1 MSFQAFVL
9 AALAAAAAETSPT
22 SGPEVLAA
30 DAPKISFEAPTA
42 YLENEPYT
50 VTVEVEAGANGSPL
64 ASWLLTPAAF
74 TVDGVPIGERTNEG
88 LVELAPGAKLTLSF
102 DLGPNLPKKGFELGF
117 AKGLSDSPA
126 VTVGFFE
133 VVPSA
138 TNFMDADAATLA
150 QYTVLMRT
158 NRGPML
164 FEFWPERA
172 PNHVRNFL
180 DLCNSGFYDG
190 LIFHR
195 IIPGFMIQGG
205 CPQGTGTGGGPR
217 QLKAEFTDARH
228 VRGVLSAARA
238 QDPNSASSQFFVM
251 HADNPG
257 LDGQYSAFGK
267 LLMGYEVVDLIVNT
281 PRDRT
286 DRPGQRQVIE
296 SARVYRR
303 KTS

>member
-1 MSFQAFVL
+1 MDTPAPPVNIPGTGKLMARFVTSAGNIECEL
-9 AALAAAAAETSPT
+9 HEALTPRTVANFVALATGTVAWRKPDGSQ
-22 SGPEVLAA
+22 SN
-30 DAPKISFEAPTA
+30 APL
-42 YLENEPYT
+42 YN
-50 VTVEVEAGANGSPL
+50 N
-64 ASWLLTPAAF
+64 
-74 TVDGVPIGERTNEG
+74 
-88 LVELAPGAKLTLSF
+88 LV
-102 DLGPNLPKKGFELGF
+102 
-117 AKGLSDSPA
+117 
-126 VTVGFFE
+126 
-133 VVPSA
+133 
-138 TNFMDADAATLA
+138 
-150 QYTVLMRT
+150 
-158 NRGPML
+158 
-164 FEFWPERA
+164 
-172 PNHVRNFL
+172 
-180 DLCNSGFYDG
+180 
-190 LIFHR
+190 FHR
-195 IIPGFMIQGG
+195 VIPDFMIQGG